1 MVIKTALPRRPPSH
15 NRSKET
21 GLEFTF
27 LSSNVRGWSAVRRG
41 RMGIGVGRQEV
52 WAV

>member
-1 MVIKTALPRRPPSH
+1 MVIKIVLPRRPPSH

-21 GLEFTF
+21 GLELTL
-27 LSSNVRGWSAVRRG
+27 LSNNARGWPAVRGG
-41 RMGIGVGRQEV
+41 CMDIGVGRQEV